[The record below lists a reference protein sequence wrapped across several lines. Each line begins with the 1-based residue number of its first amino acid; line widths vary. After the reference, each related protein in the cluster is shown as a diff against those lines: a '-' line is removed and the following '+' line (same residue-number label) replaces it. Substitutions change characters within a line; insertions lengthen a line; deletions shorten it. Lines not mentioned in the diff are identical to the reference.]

1 VPRSC
6 AQDGRAFLHSPS
18 PPRTRRPFGRG
29 PVPPGASPRG
39 CAIACFALSLLATAG
54 GRAQSSEAPDEA
66 DGGTPTSD
74 QAIPAAQANPT
85 AQPMPVQRGAEV
97 EIVASAP
104 EGSTRAP
111 AAQSTV
117 IDVSRFAG
125 EARSVA
131 ELLGSSPGV
140 AVHAAGGPGQT
151 STFSLRGA
159 SADESLLLLD
169 GIPLQGPGGGAVDLA
184 TLPASL
190 LSRIVV
196 SRGVLGAQL
205 GAGALGGA
213 VELIPRASSEK
224 PEGGAQLSVG
234 SYGTAA
240 LSADMGGPAGA
251 RGGWTGAVDLSTT
264 QGNYSFARQLTPSI
278 AGSPY
283 VEDERQNADARRAA
297 GLLRW
302 SGRPSDSTR
311 LDVLL
316 LGGAGARGLPGAIGA
331 FTPRARAADENA
343 VAGVGLRGLEG
354 AVVWAVRAWGRADR
368 IDLTGVGA
376 GAGDCVPG
384 APGCEAQI
392 SRSYAAR
399 GEAEVGM
406 PAGAL
411 QWLTLSASGGEDWI
425 VSTGA
430 GRERRVVASLAAA
443 DEVRLAG
450 GVLSLHPAF
459 RLDRV
464 GELWGV
470 SPALAA
476 TVRPWLSHAGDTAPL
491 ARVLAGIELRAGVGR
506 SFRPASFAELHLDQ
520 GTSAPNPSLEPE
532 RATSID
538 AGIAYRSSGLL
549 LSAGGF
555 WSTFQDLIIYEQFP
569 PLRVKPFNIG
579 AARIAGI
586 ELQAAVQLPA
596 GFTVEAAYSYLD
608 AINRRPIPT
617 QEGQK
622 LAYRPPQRLFLRA
635 ARRGDRWEGFLE
647 LSATASMLRN
657 SFGTARLP
665 AQKFVNA
672 GAGARVFGPLWLD
685 VEVRNALDDQT
696 LQDLFQYPLPGL
708 TVTALARVRL

>member
-6 AQDGRAFLHSPS
+6 AQHGRAFPHSPR
-18 PPRTRRPFGRG
+18 PRRPFGRA
-29 PVPPGASPRG
+29 PVRAGASPRE
-39 CAIACFALSLLATAG
+39 CAIAFWAISLLATAG
-54 GRAQSSEAPDEA
+54 GRAQTSDAPDEA

-74 QAIPAAQANPT
+74 QATPAAQASPA
-85 AQPMPVQRGAEV
+85 AQPMPVARAAGV
-97 EIVASAP
+97 EIVAAAP

-131 ELLGSSPGV
+131 ELLLSSPGV
-140 AVHAAGGPGQT
+140 AVHAAGGPGQI

-169 GIPLQGPGGGAVDLA
+169 GIPLQGPGGGAVDLG

-213 VELIPRASSEK
+213 VELIPRAPGEK
-224 PEGGAQLSVG
+224 LEGGAQLSVG

-240 LSADMGGPAGA
+240 LSADLGGPAGV
-251 RGGWTGAVDLSTT
+251 RGGWTGAVDLATT
-264 QGNYSFARQLTPSI
+264 QGNYAFGRQLTPSI
-278 AGSPY
+278 SGSPY
-283 VEDERQNADARRAA
+283 VEDERQNADARRASA
-297 GLLRW
+297 LLRW

-311 LDVLL
+311 VDVLL
-316 LGGAGARGLPGAIGA
+316 QGGAGARGLPGAIGA

-354 AVVWAVRAWGRADR
+354 AVVWAARAWGRADR

-392 SRSYAAR
+392 SRSYATR
-399 GEAEVGM
+399 GEAEVGL
-406 PAGAL
+406 PLGAL

-425 VSTGA
+425 ASTGS
-430 GRERRVVASLAAA
+430 GRERRLVASLAAA

-464 GELWGV
+464 GDLWGA

-476 TVRPWLSHAGDTAPL
+476 TVRPWLSHAGDEAP
-491 ARVLAGIELRAGVGR
+491 LAGIELRAGVGR
-506 SFRPASFAELHLDQ
+506 SFRPASFAELYLDQ
-520 GTSAPNPSLEPE
+520 GASAPNPSLQPE
-532 RATSID
+532 RATSVD
-538 AGIAYRSSGLL
+538 AGIAYRRSGLL

-569 PLRVKPFNIG
+569 PFRVKPFNIG

-586 ELQAAVQLPA
+586 ELQAVVPLPA

-608 AINRRPIPT
+608 AINLRPIPT

-665 AQKFVNA
+665 GQKVFNA
-672 GAGARVFGPLWLD
+672 GAGARVFGQLWLD

>member
-1 VPRSC
+1 
-6 AQDGRAFLHSPS
+6 
-18 PPRTRRPFGRG
+18 
-29 PVPPGASPRG
+29 
-39 CAIACFALSLLATAG
+39 
-54 GRAQSSEAPDEA
+54 
-66 DGGTPTSD
+66 
-74 QAIPAAQANPT
+74 
-85 AQPMPVQRGAEV
+85 MPVERAPGV
-97 EIVASAP
+97 EIVAAAP

-111 AAQSTV
+111 SAQSTV
-117 IDVSRFAG
+117 IEVSRFAG

-131 ELLGSSPGV
+131 ELLATSPGV

-190 LSRIVV
+190 LSRIIV

-213 VELIPRASSEK
+213 VELIPRALPGEK
-224 PEGGAQLSVG
+224 LEGGTQLSFG

-240 LSADMGGPAGA
+240 LSADLGGPAGA
-251 RGGWTGAVDLSTT
+251 RGSWTGAVDLATT
-264 QGNYSFARQLTPSI
+264 KGNYAFARQLTPAI
-278 AGSPY
+278 PDSPY
-283 VEDERQNADARRAA
+283 VGDERQNADARRAST
-297 GLLRW
+297 LLRW

-311 LDVLL
+311 VDVLL
-316 LGGAGARGLPGAIGA
+316 QAGAGAKGLPGPIGA
-331 FTPRARAADENA
+331 FTPRARADDENA
-343 VAGVGLRGLEG
+343 VAGIGLRGLEG
-354 AVVWAVRAWGRADR
+354 SVVWAARAWGRAGR

-384 APGCEAQI
+384 AAGCEAQI

-399 GEAEVGM
+399 GEVELGL
-406 PAGAL
+406 PLGAV
-411 QWLTLSASGGEDWI
+411 QWLTLSASGGEDWLA
-425 VSTGA
+425 STSA
-430 GRERRVVASLAAA
+430 GRQRRAVASLAAA
-443 DEVRLAG
+443 DELRLAG
-450 GVLSLHPAF
+450 GVISLHPAF

-464 GELWGV
+464 GDLWGV

-476 TVRPWLSHAGDTAPL
+476 TVRPWLASAGAEAL
-491 ARVLAGIELRAGVGR
+491 LAGVELRAGVGR
-506 SFRPASFAELHLDQ
+506 SFRPASFAELYVDQ
-520 GTSAPNPSLEPE
+520 GASAPNPLLRPE
-532 RATSID
+532 RATSVD
-538 AGIAYRSSGLL
+538 AGIAYRSSRLL
-549 LSAGGF
+549 LSAAGF
-555 WSTFQDLIIYEQFP
+555 WSAFQDLIIYEQFP

-586 ELQAAVQLPA
+586 ELQAVVQLPE

-622 LAYRPPQRLFLRA
+622 LAYRPPRRLFLRG
-635 ARRGDRWEGFLE
+635 ARRGDRWEGFVE
-647 LSATASMLRN
+647 LSAISSMLRN

-665 AQKFVNA
+665 AQTVVNA
-672 GAGARVFGPLWLD
+672 GAGARVLGPLWLSL
-685 VEVRNALDDQT
+685 EVRNALDDLT